1 MKLGIMQ
8 PYFFPYIGYWQLIKA
23 VDKYVIF
30 DDVNYINRGWV
41 NRNRLLIN
49 GQDRMVSLKLHESS
63 QNKLI
68 NETEILEDQ
77 DNRSK
82 LIKTVENC
90 YRKAPYYKTACPVI
104 EEIIS
109 LKENNLALYLKNSIQ
124 QVCSYLSLDAELV
137 DSSSIKKDNSLR
149 GQDKILEI
157 CRLLGAYE
165 YINAIGGQ
173 SLYSQK
179 AFSTNK
185 IKLKFLKPSVTEY
198 RQFGNK
204 FVPSLSIIDVMM
216 FNSPEEIK
224 KMLSS
229 YELID

>member
-68 NETEILEDQ
+68 NEIEILEDQ
-77 DNRSK
+77 ENRAK
-82 LIKTVENC
+82 LVKTVENC
-90 YRKAPYYKTACPVI
+90 YRKAPYYKGAFPMVK
-104 EEIIS
+104 EIIS
-109 LKENNLALYLKNSIQ
+109 LKEKNLALYLKNSIQ

-137 DSSSIKKDNSLR
+137 DSSSINKDNNLR
-149 GQDKILEI
+149 GQDKILGI
-157 CRLLGAYE
+157 CRLLGADE

-173 SLYSQK
+173 SLYSHE
-179 AFSTNK
+179 AFSAHK
-185 IKLKFLKPSVTEY
+185 IKLKFLKPSISEY
-198 RQFGNK
+198 RQFGNE
-204 FVPSLSIIDVMM
+204 FIPSLSIIDVMM
-216 FNSPEEIK
+216 FNSQEEIR
-224 KMLSS
+224 KMLGE